1 MSQGRTMECQ
11 NARPLIPSYLDGEL
25 TEVQAAPLRKHLL
38 DCQPCRASAQGEK
51 NMKRWFVEPAAV
63 AIPRDFAAR
72 VARRAFAE
80 AAMEAAGGLA
90 APLPAHAAT
99 HLPGPSLVTTPQ
111 RGGASL
117 RAVPKADER
126 NLRFVLSMTAL
137 AAAVLV
143 MLSIGIRSMTLP
155 AGAKLMADDQ
165 KTLSYDQAL
174 QDLDQLN
181 HRDTIKNDLQNL
193 GLQNMSQPNLPQRGL
208 SQQKDVPAKP
218 APAPSAGP
226 EHRP

>member
-1 MSQGRTMECQ
+1 MECQ

-25 TEVQAAPLRKHLL
+25 TEAQAAPLRKHLL

-99 HLPGPSLVTTPQ
+99 YMPGPSLVTTPQ
-111 RGGASL
+111 RGGTSL

-126 NLRFVLSMTAL
+126 NLRFVLSLTAV

-155 AGAKLMADDQ
+155 AGAKLMADDH

-181 HRDTIKNDLQNL
+181 HREAIKSEVQNL
-193 GLQNMSQPNLPQRGL
+193 GLQNIGQPNPAQPKNVTPKR
-208 SQQKDVPAKP
+208 VPP
-218 APAPSAGP
+218 AD
-226 EHRP
+226 RP